1 MTQLIFK
8 SDLDKNKLDAL
19 LHFLKT
25 WNIDAE
31 LKTNSQKVIKK
42 QNNFSLAA
50 GLWKDYSVDAKELRN
65 KVCSGYI

>member
-8 SDLDKNKLDAL
+8 NDLEQNKLEAL

-31 LKTNSQKVIKK
+31 LKSSTRKTVKK
-42 QNNFSLAA
+42 QNDFSLAS
-50 GLWKDYSVDAKELRN
+50 GIWKDNTIDGKGLRN
-65 KVCSGYI
+65 EAWSR

>member
-8 SDLDKNKLDAL
+8 NDLEKNKLDAL

-31 LKTNSQKVIKK
+31 LKISTPKGEKA
-42 QNNFSLAA
+42 QNEFSLSS
-50 GLWKDYSVDAKELRN
+50 GIWKDYGMDAKELRE
-65 KVCSGYI
+65 KAWSR

>member
-8 SDLDKNKLDAL
+8 KDLEKNKLAAL

-31 LKTNSQKVIKK
+31 LKISTPKVKK
-42 QNNFSLAA
+42 MQIEFSLSS
-50 GLWKDYSVDAKELRN
+50 GIWKDYDMDAKELGQKAWSR
-65 KVCSGYI
+65 

>member
-8 SDLDKNKLDAL
+8 NDLEKNKLDAL

-50 GLWKDYSVDAKELRN
+50 GLWKDYSMDAKELRAKSWN
-65 KVCSGYI
+65 R

>member
-8 SDLDKNKLDAL
+8 NDLEKNKLDAL

-31 LKTNSQKVIKK
+31 LKTSTSKVEKK
-42 QNNFSLAA
+42 QNEFSLSS
-50 GLWKDYSVDAKELRN
+50 GIWKDYDMDAKELRE
-65 KVCSGYI
+65 KAWSR